1 MPNNKAWYRHFHIC
15 IKVQSSGM
23 NYVKVLKVYYL
34 LRSLKASLWPFTAAH
49 LHYNHLYTSLLP
61 LSFIHVSY
69 SRSTVFY
76 TNVIVE
82 LDLPTLIKIL
92 FLFYTMYIGR
102 AIYAL
107 YLSTKDLT
115 RSAVSNAVTITHGTR
130 NQVTFPLRVLPDA
143 LGVLLKV
150 LPI

>member
-1 MPNNKAWYRHFHIC
+1 M
-15 IKVQSSGM
+15 
-23 NYVKVLKVYYL
+23 
-34 LRSLKASLWPFTAAH
+34 
-49 LHYNHLYTSLLP
+49 
-61 LSFIHVSY
+61 
-69 SRSTVFY
+69 FY